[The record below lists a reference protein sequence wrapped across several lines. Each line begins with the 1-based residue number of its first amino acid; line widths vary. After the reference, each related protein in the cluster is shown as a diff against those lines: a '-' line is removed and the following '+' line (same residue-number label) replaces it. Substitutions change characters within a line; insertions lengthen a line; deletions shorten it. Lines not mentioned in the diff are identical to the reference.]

1 MRVLMTGG
9 GTGGHVNPALA
20 IANTIMK
27 NEPDSVIA
35 FVGTERGI
43 ENKLVPKAGYEL
55 YHVDV
60 RGIRRSLS
68 PANIRALYLAL
79 TSPGKA
85 KKLIREFKPDIVIG
99 TGGYVSWPLL
109 VAASKLGIPSAVHE
123 SNAVAGLA
131 VRKLIPYVDRIFVN
145 FKVTEERLG
154 VPEKTMLVGCPLLS
168 DFGAIDRDEARMKL
182 NVPDTVE
189 KYVLSFGGSLGAERV
204 NRAVLELIDS
214 TAKAHPEIMFVH
226 AAGARGYAELSEEF
240 RARGLDKLQNVRL
253 SEYIYDMPYQMAAA
267 DLVISRAG
275 AITVSELARAGKPCL
290 LIPSPNVT
298 DNQQYKNAK
307 VLSDMGAALLI
318 EESELSEGRISAE
331 VISLLSDKKRMD
343 EMAKRILEFNVG
355 DANQMI
361 YDEAKRLVSEAA
373 EK

>member
-1 MRVLMTGG
+1 MTGG

-131 VRKLIPYVDRIFVN
+131 VRKLVPYVDRIFVN

-168 DFGAIDRDEARMKL
+168 DFGAIDRSEARMKL
-182 NVPDTVE
+182 EVPDTVE

-204 NRAVLELIDS
+204 NRAVLELIAS
-214 TAKAHPEIMFVH
+214 MAKAHPEIMFVH
-226 AAGARGYAELSEEF
+226 AAGARGYAELSEKF

-267 DLVISRAG
+267 DLVISRSG